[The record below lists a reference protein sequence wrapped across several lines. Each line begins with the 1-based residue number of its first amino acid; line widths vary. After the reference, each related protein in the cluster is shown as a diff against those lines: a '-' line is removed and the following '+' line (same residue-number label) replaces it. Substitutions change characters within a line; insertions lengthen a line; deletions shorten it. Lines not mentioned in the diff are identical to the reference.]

1 MMLTLAPKL
10 NNNPNNVE
18 TERTNVPVQDSDENK
33 RKGDNKTQG
42 KKSIL
47 VRK

>member
-18 TERTNVPVQDSDENK
+18 PERTNVQDSDENK